1 MSSHLQVLVV
11 EDSEDDT
18 VLLLRELQ
26 RGGYRVDSV
35 RVETATEMQAA
46 LDRQP
51 WDLVIADYTLPQFSA
66 PAALQLLQQRQQ
78 DLPFIIVSGTI
89 GEETAVAAMKAGA
102 HDYITKGN
110 LARLM
115 PAVERELR
123 EAAERQKRH
132 QAEQALRESEER
144 FRQLAEN
151 IVESVFWMADPV
163 AQQFLYVSPNYCRI
177 WARPCQPDG
186 GVDFSNWLAAIHPE
200 DRYRIQTQFFTQSLA
215 GTYDEEYRIVHPDG
229 TIHWIRDRGF
239 PINNAQGQAY
249 RLVGIAED
257 ITDRKLA
264 EEALR
269 RSQRLES
276 LGTLA
281 SGIAH
286 DFNNILTP
294 ILAIAQLLHLK
305 FPNLDERTQQLL
317 DIVEDSARRGADLV
331 RQVLAFARGEEGVRV
346 PLQLRHLLTEIS
358 RVIRQTFPKNI
369 ELQIE
374 ILADRLWMVSADVT
388 QIHQVLMNLC
398 VNARDSML
406 HGGVLTIAADN
417 LWIDEAFARSNLE
430 AHPGA
435 YVMVTVT
442 DTGMGIPSTLLER
455 IFDPFFTTKEVGKGT
470 GLGLSIALGI
480 VKSHGGLIQVE
491 SQVGQGSQFR
501 IYLPAIEGTAV
512 PSNATQPEWS
522 ALDGNGRLILVVE
535 DEVLI
540 RQVTTTTLE
549 DAHYRTLTAQDGMEA
564 IALYAEHQQEVE
576 LVLMDI
582 MMPVMDGLTAIR
594 VLYTMNPKARV
605 IAMSGLISDSQVAE
619 LNKIGVETFLQKPY
633 TAQELLTAI
642 QTVLQSKE

>member
-1 MSSHLQVLVV
+1 MSSHLRVLVV

-18 VLLLRELQ
+18 VLLLRELR

-35 RVETATEMQAA
+35 RVETAEEMQTI
-46 LDRQP
+46 LDLQP

-66 PAALQLLQQRQQ
+66 PDALKLLQQRQQ

-110 LARLM
+110 LARLI

-123 EAAERQKRH
+123 EAVERQKRH
-132 QAEQALRESEER
+132 SAEQALRESEER

-163 AQQFLYVSPNYCRI
+163 GQQFLYVSPNYRRI
-177 WARPCQPDG
+177 WGKPCQPDG
-186 GVDFSNWLAAIHPE
+186 GVDFLDWLAAIHPE
-200 DRYRIQTQFFTQSLA
+200 DRYRIQTQFFTRSLA
-215 GTYDEEYRIVHPDG
+215 GTYDEEYRILHPDG

-239 PINNAQGQAY
+239 PINNAHGEAY

-358 RVIRQTFPKNI
+358 RVIRQTFPKNL

-374 ILADRLWMVSADVT
+374 LLADHLWLVSADVT

-398 VNARDSML
+398 VNARDSMPQ
-406 HGGVLTIAADN
+406 GGRLTLVVDN
-417 LWIDEAFARSNLE
+417 VEIDEAFVRSNLE

-435 YVMVTVT
+435 YVMIQII
-442 DTGMGIPSTLLER
+442 DTGVGIPPELLER

-470 GLGLSIALGI
+470 GLGLSIVLGI
-480 VKSHGGLIQVE
+480 VKSHGGFIQVQ
-491 SQVGQGSQFR
+491 SQVGQGSQFSV
-501 IYLPAIEGTAV
+501 YLPAIKETVTLGSTT
-512 PSNATQPEWS
+512 PQEWATLE
-522 ALDGNGRLILVVE
+522 GNGKLILVVE
-535 DEVLI
+535 DEPLI
-540 RQVTTTTLE
+540 RQVTKTTLE
-549 DAHYRTLTAQDGMEA
+549 DSHYRTLIAQDGMEA
-564 IALYAEHQQEVE
+564 IALYEKHQQEIQ

-594 VLYTMNPKARV
+594 MLHAINPNVNV
-605 IAMSGLISDSQVAE
+605 IAMSGLVPDSQIAE
-619 LNKIGVETFLQKPY
+619 LNQLGVKAFLSKPY
-633 TAQELLTAI
+633 TAQELLKTI
-642 QTVLQSKE
+642 QKCIAS

>member
-1 MSSHLQVLVV
+1 MSSHLRVLVV

-18 VLLLRELQ
+18 LLLLRELR

-35 RVETATEMQAA
+35 RVETATEMQVA
-46 LDRQP
+46 LDRQS

-66 PAALQLLQQRQQ
+66 PEALQLLQQHQQ

-102 HDYITKGN
+102 HDYITKGK
-110 LARLM
+110 LVRLV
-115 PAVERELR
+115 PAVQRELR
-123 EAAERQKRH
+123 EAEERQKRH

-163 AQQFLYVSPNYCRI
+163 GQQFLYVSPNYRRI
-177 WARPCQPDG
+177 WGQPCQPDG
-186 GVDFSNWLAAIHPE
+186 GVDFSDWLAAIHPE
-200 DRYRIQTQFFTQSLA
+200 DRHRIQTQFFTQSLG

-229 TIHWIRDRGF
+229 TLHWIRDRGF
-239 PINNAQGQAY
+239 PITNAQGEAY

-294 ILAIAQLLHLK
+294 ILAIAQLLNLK
-305 FPNLDERTQQLL
+305 FPNLDARTQRLL
-317 DIVEDSARRGADLV
+317 DMIEDSARRGADLV

-398 VNARDSML
+398 VNARDSMPQ
-406 HGGVLTIAADN
+406 GGVLTIAADN
-417 LWIDEAFARSNLE
+417 LWIDEAFVRSNVE

-435 YVMVTVT
+435 YVMVAVT

-455 IFDPFFTTKEVGKGT
+455 IFDPFFTTKDVGKGT

-480 VKSHGGLIQVE
+480 VKSHGGLIQVQ

-501 IYLPAIEGTAV
+501 IYLPAIEETVA
-512 PSNATQPEWS
+512 PSNAIQQEWS
-522 ALDGNGRLILVVE
+522 TLGGNGTLILVVE
-535 DEVLI
+535 DEALI

-549 DAHYRTLTAQDGMEA
+549 DAHYCTLMAQDGMEA
-564 IALYAEHQQEVE
+564 IALYAEHQQEIE

-594 VLYTMNPKARV
+594 ILYTMNPNAKV
-605 IAMSGLISDSQVAE
+605 IATSGLISDNQITE
-619 LNKIGVETFLQKPY
+619 LNKIGVKAFLQKPY

-642 QTVLQSKE
+642 QTVLQSEE